1 MKVAPATTDFE
12 TAYEKQKKEMTK
24 QKVDCAVETPKTGE
38 SCDAREEKTNT
49 CLGYA
54 SRLSPYP
61 HKGVTGLP
69 EIEDSARA
77 IKSKLRRLVNMVRSA
92 TSVVALTGA
101 GISTSAGI
109 PDFRGP
115 RGIWTLEDE
124 ETKRR
129 KKQRTQASRARPR
142 ARRPNESSD
151 ISGATFEAAL
161 PTKTHH
167 ALVALERAGKL
178 SFCATQNVDGL
189 DLRAGMAR
197 DKLAILHGCVFT
209 ERCEDCA
216 AEYVRDSDVGGISF
230 QPTGRL
236 CDECGGT
243 LRDTVLDWEDDLP
256 ESEWDMTMRAFR
268 QADLALCLGTSL
280 RITPA
285 ADLPLEARQF
295 VIVNLQETPYD
306 KQAALVIRARV
317 DEVMSFLLEEF
328 DLHLPQHSDLLHQS
342 TGG

>member
-1 MKVAPATTDFE
+1 MKTKKKMDSAVRTCRTVEAGEANG
-12 TAYEKQKKEMTK
+12 EK
-24 QKVDCAVETPKTGE
+24 A
-38 SCDAREEKTNT
+38 NT

-77 IKSKLRRLVNMVRSA
+77 IKAKLRRLVDMVRSA
-92 TSVVALTGA
+92 ASVVALTGA

-124 ETKRR
+124 EAKRR
-129 KKQRTQASRARPR
+129 KKQRTQVLQRSR
-142 ARRPNESSD
+142 RRKEKTD
-151 ISGATFEAAL
+151 ISGATFEDAV
-161 PTKTHH
+161 PTKTHR

-209 ERCEDCA
+209 ERCENCA
-216 AEYVRDSDVGGISF
+216 TEYVRDHDVGGISF

-236 CDECGGT
+236 CDKCGGT

-256 ESEWDMTMRAFR
+256 DGEWDMTMRAFR

-285 ADLPLEARQF
+285 ADLPLEATQF
-295 VIVNLQETPYD
+295 VIVNLQETPHD

-317 DEVMSFLLEEF
+317 DDVMSFLLEEL
-328 DLHLPQHSDLLHQS
+328 DLHLPQQADLALPS
-342 TGG
+342 SADS